1 MQRTDS
7 ECAVEKGL
15 VPSEIL
21 QKEGGKILFVT
32 HLALGDFTYLK
43 TYFSLLKKQ
52 YPNLVCDLWIDESRR
67 KFFTSKKF
75 RAQNILYQWVA
86 STNIFRKVY
95 QQTFLRKNYIE
106 FKKEIVQKK
115 YDLVVSLATLR
126 PYRYARLA
134 RELCPEA
141 FIVGSQKPFKIYN
154 ILKWKAYRSLDQHY
168 YFDNKNLS
176 KEKHINQ
183 IYRSWFESMF
193 QLETTEQNTK
203 PSVDIPRNW
212 IEFVKKEHIKN
223 YSPDSFYV
231 FINIFS
237 KDEKRHWQLE
247 KAVDL
252 IYALQSHRRFS
263 RAVFFVN
270 SLPHNY
276 DEVDAYL
283 NRFSRDKIKVFLLK
297 KHFFELPALLSL
309 CSFVISV
316 ETSIIHL
323 STSLGVSTVSLMR
336 TKNPEW
342 QPFSSQGNSSIV
354 FTKNRRDIIR
364 SIEVKDVKKVVLSLF
379 G

>member
-7 ECAVEKGL
+7 ECAVEEGL
-15 VPSEIL
+15 VSSEIL
-21 QKEGGKILFVT
+21 QKEDGKVLFVT

-52 YPNLVCDLWIDESRR
+52 YPHLVCDLWIDESRR

-75 RAQNILYQWVA
+75 RAQNVLYQWVA

-95 QQTFLRKNYIE
+95 QKTFLRENYIK
-106 FKKEIVQKK
+106 FKKEIAQKK

-134 RELCPEA
+134 RRLCPKA
-141 FIVGSQKPFKIYN
+141 FIVGSQKPFGMHN
-154 ILKWKAYRSLDQHY
+154 IFKWKAYSNLDQ
-168 YFDNKNLS
+168 YFSFDAKNL
-176 KEKHINQ
+176 KKDQHINHV
-183 IYRSWFESMF
+183 YRDWFESVF
-193 QLETTEQNTK
+193 QLKMTEKNLN
-203 PSVDIPRNW
+203 PFVDVPGNW

-223 YSPDSFYV
+223 YNKDVFYV

-247 KAVDL
+247 KVVEL
-252 IYALQSHRRFS
+252 IYSLQSNRRFS

-323 STSLGVSTVSLMR
+323 STSLGIPTVSLMR
-336 TKNPEW
+336 TKNLEW
-342 QPFSSQGNSSIV
+342 VPFCAEKNTII
-354 FTKNRRDIIR
+354 FTKNKRDVIR
-364 SIEVKDVKKVVLSLF
+364 SIEVKDVKETVLSFF